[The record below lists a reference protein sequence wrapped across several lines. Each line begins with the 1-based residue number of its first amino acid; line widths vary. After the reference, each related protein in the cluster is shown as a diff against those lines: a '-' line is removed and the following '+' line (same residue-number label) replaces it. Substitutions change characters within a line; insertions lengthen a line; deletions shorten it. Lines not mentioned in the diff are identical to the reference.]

1 MATTAVRVGSYSSRT
16 RDERRARREREKG
29 RSCED
34 INPFSYSDD
43 LGIKQGRQKE
53 EREEEEEKGKKRVI
67 SVYRL
72 SNRRLFLR
80 RGEFA
85 IFCLLRQ

>member
-1 MATTAVRVGSYSSRT
+1 MATTAVRVGSYSSRA

-53 EREEEEEKGKKRVI
+53 EEKGKKRVI